1 MNEYL
6 YEVAKRLVAFDT
18 VSAKSDRDAMEY
30 IAAELAPRGFKT
42 AIQPIELFG
51 VSQANLVA
59 WIGPPRADGLII
71 SGHVDVV
78 PFDGQP
84 GWEREPLKLEPAGDK
99 IYGRGTTDM
108 KGFIAQCLDASRTL
122 DSSRLKRPLVFVFTA
137 SEEVGCL
144 GAKSVAPALKQ
155 ILGETPVPRL
165 AWIGEPTSWEVSLA
179 HKSIVSFGVTV
190 RGIGGHSGAPARG
203 VNAIAVMA
211 RVIDTIGRYQQEL
224 AARRPAEYAKIFPD
238 APHDVLNFGTVH
250 GGIALN
256 MIAEECTLRVSYR
269 SLPNADPLD
278 VYNEIQRRLAA
289 LDGHDYAGREHRA
302 KIETRGPER
311 RASARLAARN
321 GSGSHSVRCDRRE
334 DRRRRALC
342 HRRRMVH
349 RLGHHVAHLRP
360 GRSRA
365 SASAQRARPP
375 RRLRTR
381 PRNDSQSGR
390 PPLCCLTKRAT
401 RCTDT
406 AERLTAR

>member
-1 MNEYL
+1 MTTCM
-6 YEVAKRLVAFDT
+6 RSQPGSSRST
-18 VSAKSDRDAMEY
+18 PSAQKA
-30 IAAELAPRGFKT
+30 IATRSNTLHRELAPQGFKT

-51 VSQANLVA
+51 VAQANLVA

-84 GWEREPLKLEPAGDK
+84 GWNREPLKLELAGER

-122 DSSRLKRPLVFVFTA
+122 DSARLKRPLVFVFTA

-165 AWIGEPTSWEVSLA
+165 AWIGEPTSWEVSRA

-203 VNAIAVMA
+203 VNAIAVMG

-224 AARRPAEYAKIFPD
+224 AARRPAEYAEIFPD

-269 SLPNADPLD
+269 TLPDADPLG

-289 LDGHDYAGREHRA
+289 LDSHDYAGREHRA
-302 KIETRGPER
+302 KIETAISER
-311 RASARLAARN
+311 SASARLAARN
-321 GSGSHSVRCDRRE
+321 GSGSRPVRR
-334 DRRRRALC
+334 
-342 HRRRMVH
+342 HRRKD
-349 RLGHHVAHLRP
+349 LPAA
-360 GRSRA
+360 RSMPPTADGSPARA
-365 SASAQRARPP
+365 S
-375 RRLRTR
+375 RR
-381 PRNDSQSGR
+381 
-390 PPLCCLTKRAT
+390 
-401 RCTDT
+401 
-406 AERLTAR
+406 

>member
-1 MNEYL
+1 MNDYL
-6 YEVAKRLVAFDT
+6 YETARRLVAFDT

-30 IAAELAPRGFKT
+30 IAGELAPRGFKT

-84 GWEREPLKLEPAGDK
+84 GWEREPLKLELAGEK

-108 KGFIAQCLDASRTL
+108 KGFIAQCLDMSRTL

-144 GAKSVAPALKQ
+144 GAKSVAPALKE

-165 AWIGEPTSWEVSLA
+165 AWIGEPTSWEVARA

-224 AARRPAEYAKIFPD
+224 AARRPAKYAEIFPD

-269 SLPNADPLD
+269 TLPDADPLG

-289 LDGHDYAGREHRA
+289 LDGHDYAGGEHRA
-302 KIETRGPER
+302 TIETKVLNVVPPLDSPRGTALEAALFEVTGAKTAGGALYATDGGWFTGSGITSLICGPGDLEQAHQPNEYVRRDAFERGP
-311 RASARLAARN
+311 AMI
-321 GSGSHSVRCDRRE
+321 HKVI
-334 DRRRRALC
+334 
-342 HRRRMVH
+342 
-349 RLGHHVAHLRP
+349 
-360 GRSRA
+360 
-365 SASAQRARPP
+365 
-375 RRLRTR
+375 
-381 PRNDSQSGR
+381 
-390 PPLCCLTKRAT
+390 
-401 RCTDT
+401 
-406 AERLTAR
+406 ERLLSS